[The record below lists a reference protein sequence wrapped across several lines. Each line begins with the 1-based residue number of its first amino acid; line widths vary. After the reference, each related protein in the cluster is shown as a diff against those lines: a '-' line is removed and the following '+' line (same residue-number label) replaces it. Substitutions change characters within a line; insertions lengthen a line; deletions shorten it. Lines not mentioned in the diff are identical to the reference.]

1 MKIYDLHMIH
11 IVYSRQGILWIKLSI
26 YISYVVSLSAPL
38 LFGGLFL
45 NLMFGGG
52 RTLGNFTILPLGTL
66 SLLVAVA
73 DTKRLKD
80 SRLVPTAAKAPSLQY
95 GKVT

>member
-11 IVYSRQGILWIKLSI
+11 IVYSRQGILWIKLGI

-66 SLLVAVA
+66 SPLVAVA

-80 SRLVPTAAKAPSLQY
+80 SR
-95 GKVT
+95 

>member
-52 RTLGNFTILPLGTL
+52 RTLGNWIA
-66 SLLVAVA
+66 AVFNGNNPEGRFA
-73 DTKRLKD
+73 GFRNL
-80 SRLVPTAAKAPSLQY
+80 
-95 GKVT
+95 

>member
-1 MKIYDLHMIH
+1 MIH

-52 RTLGNFTILPLGTL
+52 FG
-66 SLLVAVA
+66 SLMGGLIYDA
-73 DTKRLKD
+73 L
-80 SRLVPTAAKAPSLQY
+80 Y
-95 GKVT
+95 

>member
-11 IVYSRQGILWIKLSI
+11 IVYSRQGILWIKLNI
-26 YISYVVSLSAPL
+26 YISYRVSLSAPL

-45 NLMFGGG
+45 LMFDGG
-52 RTLGNFTILPLGTL
+52 RTLCNITILPLGTL
-66 SLLVAVA
+66 PLLVAVA

-80 SRLVPTAAKAPSLQY
+80 SR
-95 GKVT
+95 

>member
-1 MKIYDLHMIH
+1 M
-11 IVYSRQGILWIKLSI
+11 
-26 YISYVVSLSAPL
+26 VSLSAPL

-80 SRLVPTAAKAPSLQY
+80 PACNIVKLHNWIAAVFNGNNPEGRFAGFRNL
-95 GKVT
+95 